1 MNTQSTATAPTREAM
16 MDFAR
21 NWVAAWNRRD
31 AASVLSHFVDEA
43 VFVSPVAS
51 KYVGSPV
58 IRGKAELSKYWY
70 AALERLSTL
79 EFKLDYASWDPE
91 RRELN
96 VVYES
101 NLNGARRRSCEIMT
115 FNADGYQIRG
125 EALYGAEL

>member
-1 MNTQSTATAPTREAM
+1 MNTPTASTLTREAM

-31 AASVLSHFVDEA
+31 VDSVLSHFTDDA
-43 VFVSPVAS
+43 VFVSPVAAN
-51 KYVGSPV
+51 YVGSPI
-58 IRGKAELSKYWY
+58 IRGKSELSKYWH

-101 NLNGARRRSCEIMT
+101 NLNGTRRRSCEMMT
-115 FNADGYQIRG
+115 FNADGHQIRG
-125 EALYGAEL
+125 EAMYGAEL